1 VASTAYNEDINT
13 GARSYRTTR
22 YPNGGSS
29 MESFAAFVN
38 HSLEISPRFIISEG
52 LRFTHVSLSATF
64 DDPDDFQFLNGTTA
78 QQNSALTWRAGLS
91 ALPGRNWRFSVLAST
106 GFRAPNVDDIGK
118 VFDSAQG
125 DVIVPNPDLKP
136 EYTTNFE
143 ASASKTMAEQATI
156 EVNGFYTLYTN
167 AITVGAFTVNGRD
180 SIDYDGVLSRVAA
193 LQNTSKAYLYGASAA
208 FTGHFNDHFTLR
220 SGFTYT
226 YARILTDSTDYPLD
240 HIPPVFGQTGLEYQA
255 KHLRLLGY
263 VVYNGW
269 KRLRDYNTTAGS
281 EDNLEAATAEGSPAW
296 YTLNVH
302 GSYAFKRYLSLQLA
316 LENILDMNYRTF
328 GSGVSAPG
336 RNFMVGVQAR
346 F

>member
-1 VASTAYNEDINT
+1 
-13 GARSYRTTR
+13 
-22 YPNGGSS
+22 
-29 MESFAAFVN
+29 
-38 HSLEISPRFIISEG
+38 
-52 LRFTHVSLSATF
+52 
-64 DDPDDFQFLNGTTA
+64 
-78 QQNSALTWRAGLS
+78 
-91 ALPGRNWRFSVLAST
+91 
-106 GFRAPNVDDIGK
+106 

-208 FTGHFNDHFTLR
+208 YTGHFNDHFTLR

-240 HIPPVFGQTGLEYQA
+240 HS
-255 KHLRLLGY
+255 
-263 VVYNGW
+263 W